1 MRETERSWRERS
13 GKFSGRRTASARVD
27 GAVKEW
33 PSAEQPLTVLTDWVD
48 QLDDPNDCR
57 LEFRSA

>member
-1 MRETERSWRERS
+1 MRETERSWRER
-13 GKFSGRRTASARVD
+13 GRKFSGRRTASARVD

-33 PSAEQPLTVLTDWVD
+33 PSAEQPLTLFTDWVD